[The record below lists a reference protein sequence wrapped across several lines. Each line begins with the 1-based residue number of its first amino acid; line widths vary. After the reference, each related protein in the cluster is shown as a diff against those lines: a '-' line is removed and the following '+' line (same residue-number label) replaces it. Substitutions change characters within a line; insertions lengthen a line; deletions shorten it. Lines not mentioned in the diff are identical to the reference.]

1 MFWGSYNQG
10 YDRGMD
16 GVAAVKERLA
26 IEDVVGDYLELRRAG
41 SSLKGLCPFHDE
53 KTPSFNVARDRG
65 IYHCFGCGEGGD
77 MFDFVMKMDGLDFP
91 QALEKLARKAGV
103 ELEQYGRDGKTTE
116 RKKIIIALHQLAANF
131 YQATLLRT
139 PVAMDYLRD
148 ERRLHA
154 STIKY
159 FDIGYAPDGYDQLWQ
174 ALQKKNVRL
183 DDAVLAGLVKQ
194 KNGRTFDV
202 FRGRIV
208 IGLHNPQGQL
218 IGFTG
223 RVLDDSQPK
232 YLNTSKTLVYDKSRH
247 VFGWHLAQAS
257 IRKADLAILA
267 EGNMDVVASHQAGVK
282 NVVATAGTAI
292 TIDQLRA
299 ISRITENIAFAL
311 DSDSAGISASVRAIS
326 LAQQLDI
333 NLSVIAMPEGAD
345 PDSMISNEPSSWS
358 RAIEQRAP
366 AMDWL
371 IELYA
376 TRFDLKTVEGKRKF
390 NREIIPLL
398 RQINNPVT
406 FEHYQKVIAKRLD
419 VSISSIKRL
428 VENRDNSIKKSD
440 KKAAYQVAAIDEI
453 RQLEE
458 TLLGI
463 ASAYPE
469 SAKEVID
476 IESELFPTE
485 VGQQL
490 HRYLKQN
497 IDPEQDSGLSE
508 VSNYEKIVKF
518 RAEELFGEWTAHER
532 EQEASNL
539 LRRVLQNAKKRQ
551 QNNLTTAIK
560 QAEAAGDHVAA
571 AKLLEKYQ
579 ATVLGIEPTEGEAN
593 LD

>member
-1 MFWGSYNQG
+1 M
-10 YDRGMD
+10 
-16 GVAAVKERLA
+16 
-26 IEDVVGDYLELRRAG
+26 
-41 SSLKGLCPFHDE
+41 
-53 KTPSFNVARDRG
+53 
-65 IYHCFGCGEGGD
+65 
-77 MFDFVMKMDGLDFP
+77 
-91 QALEKLARKAGV
+91 
-103 ELEQYGRDGKTTE
+103 
-116 RKKIIIALHQLAANF
+116 
-131 YQATLLRT
+131 
-139 PVAMDYLRD
+139 
-148 ERRLHA
+148 
-154 STIKY
+154 
-159 FDIGYAPDGYDQLWQ
+159 
-174 ALQKKNVRL
+174 
-183 DDAVLAGLVKQ
+183 
-194 KNGRTFDV
+194 
-202 FRGRIV
+202 
-208 IGLHNPQGQL
+208 
-218 IGFTG
+218 
-223 RVLDDSQPK
+223 
-232 YLNTSKTLVYDKSRH
+232 
-247 VFGWHLAQAS
+247 
-257 IRKADLAILA
+257 
-267 EGNMDVVASHQAGVK
+267 
-282 NVVATAGTAI
+282 
-292 TIDQLRA
+292 
-299 ISRITENIAFAL
+299 
-311 DSDSAGISASVRAIS
+311 
-326 LAQQLDI
+326 
-333 NLSVIAMPEGAD
+333 
-345 PDSMISNEPSSWS
+345 
-358 RAIEQRAP
+358 
-366 AMDWL
+366 
-371 IELYA
+371 
-376 TRFDLKTVEGKRKF
+376 
-390 NREIIPLL
+390 

-508 VSNYEKIVKF
+508 VSNYEKRVKF
-518 RAEELFGEWTAHER
+518 RAEELFGEWNAHER